1 MAFADLDKKADVKSM
16 SASER
21 RDFYKKKE
29 QDQKQ
34 LSTAQPQKVEVLP
47 PTDSKG
53 GMSIHM
59 PAAIQGMTISPK
71 IEIHMPDP
79 EANAESRW
87 WGVGRE
93 AIETL
98 KNMALGAAAY
108 VLVMSFIN

>member
-1 MAFADLDKKADVKSM
+1 MAFSDMDKKASM

-21 RDFYKKKE
+21 REFYKKKE
-29 QDQKQ
+29 QDQKGAVAV
-34 LSTAQPQKVEVLP
+34 SPQKVEVLP
-47 PTDSKG
+47 PVDGKG
-53 GMSIHM
+53 GTSINL